1 MANLKAEINENIVL
15 IKITLFSRFPASS
28 LVIWLLLAAA
38 FVKNC
43 GSTSNYDDELHSIE
57 EMSSQTT
64 NTSSEFRSSLDGR
77 RSKVDRLGSLLK
89 RRVTTLRKES
99 EIDLVFLVDSSASVG
114 SQNFG
119 NEIKFVRK
127 VSSTRVEILHQK

>member
-1 MANLKAEINENIVL
+1 M
-15 IKITLFSRFPASS
+15 
-28 LVIWLLLAAA
+28 
-38 FVKNC
+38 
-43 GSTSNYDDELHSIE
+43 
-57 EMSSQTT
+57 
-64 NTSSEFRSSLDGR
+64 
-77 RSKVDRLGSLLK
+77 DRLGSLLK
-89 RRVTTLRKES
+89 RRVTMLRKES

>member
-1 MANLKAEINENIVL
+1 MLV
-15 IKITLFSRFPASS
+15 KIALFSRFPAGFP
-28 LVIWLLLAAA
+28 VVWLLLVAT

-64 NTSSEFRSSLDGR
+64 NTSSEFRSNLDGR

-89 RRVTTLRKES
+89 RRVTMLRKES

-127 VSSTRVEILHQK
+127 VSSTRVEIFHQKYT

>member
-1 MANLKAEINENIVL
+1 ML

-89 RRVTTLRKES
+89 RRVTMLRKES

-127 VSSTRVEILHQK
+127 VSSTM